1 MSDFCPLMCKWTQVR
16 SKNYLTKSNF
26 LAKIYVQMALHR
38 CCSKSEVMLTVLNCI
53 YLLLWWVNFER
64 SCGSKKHVLFLLPQ
78 LNWKG
83 RSDLTLKAQKT
94 NKTFWAI
101 SSDIYWKRTF
111 SNEGLIT
118 SRFRIFLKLLASR
131 WHEVYSFW
139 GIWGK
144 IKILYFYQFLFCL
157 AGWKFST

>member
-1 MSDFCPLMCKWTQVR
+1 MQMNSSPIKKLSYQIKLF
-16 SKNYLTKSNF
+16 SKNLCADGSAT
-26 LAKIYVQMALHR
+26 L
-38 CCSKSEVMLTVLNCI
+38 CSKSEVMLTVLNCI

-111 SNEGLIT
+111 SIEKLIIVFPHIVSAETILFWIQKNESTLYYTIA
-118 SRFRIFLKLLASR
+118 RI
-131 WHEVYSFW
+131 
-139 GIWGK
+139 
-144 IKILYFYQFLFCL
+144 
-157 AGWKFST
+157 

>member
-1 MSDFCPLMCKWTQVR
+1 MQMNSSPIKKLSYQIKLF
-16 SKNYLTKSNF
+16 SKNLCADGSAT
-26 LAKIYVQMALHR
+26 L
-38 CCSKSEVMLTVLNCI
+38 CSKSEVMLTVLNCI
-53 YLLLWWVNFER
+53 YLLLWWVNLER

-111 SNEGLIT
+111 SNERLIMYCI
-118 SRFRIFLKLLASR
+118 SLKYFFYNYCFFKAKQWQEIINKIQLLWS
-131 WHEVYSFW
+131 V
-139 GIWGK
+139 
-144 IKILYFYQFLFCL
+144 Q
-157 AGWKFST
+157 

>member
-1 MSDFCPLMCKWTQVR
+1 MQMNSSPIKKLSYQIKLF
-16 SKNYLTKSNF
+16 SKNLCADGSAT
-26 LAKIYVQMALHR
+26 L
-38 CCSKSEVMLTVLNCI
+38 CSKSEVMLTVLNCI

-118 SRFRIFLKLLASR
+118 SRFRIFFKTFS
-131 WHEVYSFW
+131 
-139 GIWGK
+139 
-144 IKILYFYQFLFCL
+144 IKVAWSLQFLGNLRKNKDFVFL
-157 AGWKFST
+157 PVPILPGWLNMKG